1 MLRDQF
7 PLFYENSGTMLAIW
21 EVEDSEVKSFQ
32 ESIEN
37 ALDEVF
43 IGTAADTI
51 ERWEK
56 MYNLPIRPTIPL
68 DERISTVRA
77 KMRSVGVVN
86 VDLVKRTA
94 DAFTNGDVQVTE
106 KPGISEFEIKFLS
119 VKGIPPNMSDLQNA
133 INQLKPAH
141 LNVTYAYSYTTW
153 NTMDGYN
160 YTWDELDALNKTWDQ
175 IEVI

>member
-21 EVEDSEVKSFQ
+21 EVEDSEVTSLRDSL
-32 ESIEN
+32 ESS
-37 ALDEVF
+37 LDEVF
-43 IGTAADTI
+43 ISTAAETI

-56 MYNLPIRPTIPL
+56 MYKLPVRPTVPL
-68 DERISTVRA
+68 EERISTVRA

-86 VDLVKRTA
+86 VDLIKRTA
-94 DAFTNGDVQVTE
+94 DAFTNGNVEVTE
-106 KPGISEFEIKFLS
+106 KPTTYEFEIKFVS
-119 VKGIPPNMSDLQNA
+119 VRGVPPNMTDLQNA

-141 LNVTYAYSYTTW
+141 LNVTYVYSYTTW
-153 NTMDGYN
+153 NVMDGYN
-160 YTWDELDALNKTWDQ
+160 YTWDQLDALNKTWDQ